1 MHKKQRAGD
10 SQRRPDAAPRAARV
24 AWRAAGAILPVA
36 ALLLASLGAEPLA
49 APLPCTGRVQALAK
63 DVSDK
68 PGLVDL
74 RRKIATAAVL
84 CSDGKNDEANKL
96 LSEVERELKTRGA
109 DPAQQGMEIPLEAYP
124 ALTA

>member
-1 MHKKQRAGD
+1 MREEQRAGD
-10 SQRRPDAAPRAARV
+10 SQPRPEAALQPARALAQ
-24 AWRAAGAILPVA
+24 AAGAVLSA
-36 ALLLASLGAEPLA
+36 ALLLAPIAAAPLA
-49 APLPCTGRVQALAK
+49 APLPCTGRVEALAK
-63 DVSDK
+63 DISDK

-96 LSEVERELKTRGA
+96 LSEVERALKTRSA